1 MGFFDFLRDKQDTSP
16 EEIREQVR
24 DRITEIRK
32 EIRSEEIRLDQE
44 LAQRLRNRFETL
56 WLQSRAALVES
67 TSDEWPSPSS
77 PSSPASEDGAGATK
91 EGSETESNETATP
104 PVPDPPHAHLRDALW
119 ALWER
124 TRGRCQK
131 CDRSRGISFV
141 ASGQPNTPITDRL
154 HLLCTQ
160 CQPEKVSS

>member
-24 DRITEIRK
+24 KRISEIRD
-32 EIRSEEIRLDQE
+32 EIRTEEIRLDQE

-56 WLQSRAALVES
+56 WLQSRDALVES
-67 TSDEWPSPSS
+67 TSDEWPP
-77 PSSPASEDGAGATK
+77 PPPATSPAPEDPAESHE
-91 EGSETESNETATP
+91 EGSETEPKDTP
-104 PVPDPPHAHLRDALW
+104 PSAPEPPHAHLRDALW

-141 ASGQPNTPITDRL
+141 ASDQPNTPITDRL